1 MIIPKLKKIKSEK
14 KYHDLNLIDEYED
27 PNCEDKELKL
37 IEQELDSPK
46 VWRGSMNEKIKMRIL
61 HLIDLGARYENSS
74 ELKEIIDQHSKAR
87 ELYENL
93 LKSEEN
99 LTNFYGS
106 IDDKKISERFDQIIE
121 EGLNPK
127 QNKVPWLKPA
137 VGFAIAA
144 GFLIFGFNFLKG
156 SSLLDKQKTIYAVY
170 DGVDGLLV
178 GANVMINGLSIGNV
192 TELDFLSNST
202 KILVTLKVK
211 DKLNFSSKSTA
222 SIYETGVLG
231 GLAIS
236 IDPIFER
243 ESIVKTGD
251 TLNSS
256 VRPGLTE
263 LINRQIEPLSRQ
275 LQSTITSVDSIFTG
289 ASNVLNRQTQEQIK
303 ESINVLT
310 SAIKAINNSSIIIE
324 KTLTD
329 KNAQINNTID
339 NFEKISSNLSEVSE
353 ELNSFG
359 LSVLSIGLPSFI
371 TVINF
376 LILYIKKPTDVI
388 SRIVN
393 IMLGRILII
402 YFLPKTEK

>member
-1 MIIPKLKKIKSEK
+1 
-14 KYHDLNLIDEYED
+14 
-27 PNCEDKELKL
+27 
-37 IEQELDSPK
+37 
-46 VWRGSMNEKIKMRIL
+46 MRL
-61 HLIDLGARYENSS
+61 S
-74 ELKEIIDQHSKAR
+74 KEIKAAFFV
-87 ELYENL
+87 L
-93 LKSEEN
+93 LTI
-99 LTNFYGS
+99 LLF
-106 IDDKKISERFDQIIE
+106 
-121 EGLNPK
+121 
-127 QNKVPWLKPA
+127 
-137 VGFAIAA
+137 
-144 GFLIFGFNFLKG
+144 IFGFNFLKG

-339 NFEKISSNLSEVSE
+339 NFEKISSNLSKVSE

-359 LSVLSIGLPSFI
+359 LSNLLANLEVSVDG
-371 TVINF
+371 
-376 LILYIKKPTDVI
+376 I
-388 SRIVN
+388 SSIVN
-393 IMLGRILII
+393 KLESDNSTIGKLINEDEVYNNLNSSIESLNSLII
-402 YFLPKTEK
+402 DIKSNPKKYVHFSVFGRK

>member
-1 MIIPKLKKIKSEK
+1 MKLS
-14 KYHDLNLIDEYED
+14 
-27 PNCEDKELKL
+27 
-37 IEQELDSPK
+37 
-46 VWRGSMNEKIKMRIL
+46 
-61 HLIDLGARYENSS
+61 
-74 ELKEIIDQHSKAR
+74 KEIKAAFFV
-87 ELYENL
+87 LTTIL
-93 LKSEEN
+93 L
-99 LTNFYGS
+99 F
-106 IDDKKISERFDQIIE
+106 
-121 EGLNPK
+121 
-127 QNKVPWLKPA
+127 
-137 VGFAIAA
+137 
-144 GFLIFGFNFLKG
+144 IFGFNFLKG
-156 SSLLDKQKTIYAVY
+156 SSLLDRQKTIYAVY
-170 DGVDGLLV
+170 DEVDGLLV

-192 TELDFLSNST
+192 TELDFLPNST

-236 IDPIFER
+236 IEPIFER

-289 ASNVLNRQTQEQIK
+289 ASNVLNRQTQEEIK

-324 KTLTD
+324 ETLTA
-329 KNAQINNTID
+329 KSSQINNTID
-339 NFEKISSNLSEVSE
+339 NFEKISSNLSEVSD

-359 LSVLSIGLPSFI
+359 LSNLLSNLEVSVDGISSIVDKLDSDKSTIGKL
-371 TVINF
+371 INEDEVYNNLNSSIESLNS
-376 LILYIKKPTDVI
+376 LIGDIKANPKKYVHF
-388 SRIVN
+388 SVF
-393 IMLGRILII
+393 GR
-402 YFLPKTEK
+402 K

>member
-1 MIIPKLKKIKSEK
+1 MKLS
-14 KYHDLNLIDEYED
+14 
-27 PNCEDKELKL
+27 
-37 IEQELDSPK
+37 
-46 VWRGSMNEKIKMRIL
+46 
-61 HLIDLGARYENSS
+61 
-74 ELKEIIDQHSKAR
+74 KEIKAAFFV
-87 ELYENL
+87 LSTIL
-93 LKSEEN
+93 L
-99 LTNFYGS
+99 F
-106 IDDKKISERFDQIIE
+106 
-121 EGLNPK
+121 
-127 QNKVPWLKPA
+127 
-137 VGFAIAA
+137 
-144 GFLIFGFNFLKG
+144 IFGFNFLKG

-170 DGVDGLLV
+170 DEVDGLLV

-192 TELDFLSNST
+192 TELDFLPNST

-236 IDPIFER
+236 IDPIFEK
-243 ESIVKTGD
+243 ESTVKTGD

-289 ASNVLNRQTQEQIK
+289 ASNVLNKQTQEEIK

-324 KTLTD
+324 KTLTA
-329 KNAQINNTID
+329 KNSQINNTID
-339 NFEKISSNLSEVSE
+339 NFEKISSNLSEVSD

-359 LSVLSIGLPSFI
+359 LSNLLSNLEVSVDG
-371 TVINF
+371 
-376 LILYIKKPTDVI
+376 I
-388 SRIVN
+388 SSIVN
-393 IMLGRILII
+393 KLDSDKSTIGKLINEDEVYNNLNSSIESLNSLII
-402 YFLPKTEK
+402 DIKENPKKYVHFSVFGRK

>member
-1 MIIPKLKKIKSEK
+1 
-14 KYHDLNLIDEYED
+14 
-27 PNCEDKELKL
+27 
-37 IEQELDSPK
+37 
-46 VWRGSMNEKIKMRIL
+46 MRL
-61 HLIDLGARYENSS
+61 S
-74 ELKEIIDQHSKAR
+74 KEIKAAFFV
-87 ELYENL
+87 LTTIL
-93 LKSEEN
+93 L
-99 LTNFYGS
+99 F
-106 IDDKKISERFDQIIE
+106 
-121 EGLNPK
+121 
-127 QNKVPWLKPA
+127 
-137 VGFAIAA
+137 
-144 GFLIFGFNFLKG
+144 IFGFNFLKG
-156 SSLLDKQKTIYAVY
+156 SSLLDRQKTIYAVY
-170 DGVDGLLV
+170 DEVDGLLV

-192 TELDFLSNST
+192 TELDFLPNST

-236 IDPIFER
+236 IEPVFER

-289 ASNVLNRQTQEQIK
+289 ASNVLNRQTQEEIK

-324 KTLTD
+324 ETLTA
-329 KNAQINNTID
+329 KSSQINNTID
-339 NFEKISSNLSEVSE
+339 NFEKISSNLSEVSY

-359 LSVLSIGLPSFI
+359 LSDLLSNLEVSVDGISSVVNKLDSDNSTIGKLINEDEVYNNLNSSIESLNNLI
-371 TVINF
+371 TDIKENPKK
-376 LILYIKKPTDVI
+376 YIHFSVF
-388 SRIVN
+388 
-393 IMLGRILII
+393 GR
-402 YFLPKTEK
+402 K

>member
-1 MIIPKLKKIKSEK
+1 MKLS
-14 KYHDLNLIDEYED
+14 
-27 PNCEDKELKL
+27 
-37 IEQELDSPK
+37 
-46 VWRGSMNEKIKMRIL
+46 
-61 HLIDLGARYENSS
+61 
-74 ELKEIIDQHSKAR
+74 KEIKAAFFV
-87 ELYENL
+87 LSTIL
-93 LKSEEN
+93 L
-99 LTNFYGS
+99 F
-106 IDDKKISERFDQIIE
+106 
-121 EGLNPK
+121 
-127 QNKVPWLKPA
+127 
-137 VGFAIAA
+137 
-144 GFLIFGFNFLKG
+144 IFGFNFLKG

-170 DGVDGLLV
+170 NEVDGLLV

-192 TELDFLSNST
+192 TELDFLPNST

-289 ASNVLNRQTQEQIK
+289 ASNVLNRQTQEEIK

-329 KNAQINNTID
+329 KNTQINNTID
-339 NFEKISSNLSEVSE
+339 NFEKISSNLSGVSE

-359 LSVLSIGLPSFI
+359 LSNLLANLEVSVDG
-371 TVINF
+371 
-376 LILYIKKPTDVI
+376 I
-388 SRIVN
+388 SSIVN
-393 IMLGRILII
+393 KLDSDKSTIGKLINEDEVYNNLNSSIESLNSLISDIKANPKKYVHFSVFGR
-402 YFLPKTEK
+402 K

>member
-1 MIIPKLKKIKSEK
+1 
-14 KYHDLNLIDEYED
+14 
-27 PNCEDKELKL
+27 
-37 IEQELDSPK
+37 
-46 VWRGSMNEKIKMRIL
+46 MRL
-61 HLIDLGARYENSS
+61 S
-74 ELKEIIDQHSKAR
+74 KEIKAAFFV
-87 ELYENL
+87 LSTIL
-93 LKSEEN
+93 L
-99 LTNFYGS
+99 F
-106 IDDKKISERFDQIIE
+106 
-121 EGLNPK
+121 
-127 QNKVPWLKPA
+127 
-137 VGFAIAA
+137 
-144 GFLIFGFNFLKG
+144 IFGFNFLKG

-170 DGVDGLLV
+170 DEVDGLLV

-192 TELDFLSNST
+192 TELDFLPNST
-202 KILVTLKVK
+202 KILVTIKVK
-211 DKLNFSSKSTA
+211 DMLNFSSKSTA

-289 ASNVLNRQTQEQIK
+289 ASNVLNKQTQEEIK

-310 SAIKAINNSSIIIE
+310 SAIKAINSSSIIIE

-329 KNAQINNTID
+329 KNSQINNTID
-339 NFEKISSNLSEVSE
+339 NFEKISSNLSEVSG

-359 LSVLSIGLPSFI
+359 LSNLLSNLEVSVDG
-371 TVINF
+371 
-376 LILYIKKPTDVI
+376 I
-388 SRIVN
+388 SSIVN
-393 IMLGRILII
+393 KLDSDKSTIGKLINEDEVYNNLNSSIESLNSLISDIKANPKKYVHFSVFGR
-402 YFLPKTEK
+402 K

>member
-1 MIIPKLKKIKSEK
+1 
-14 KYHDLNLIDEYED
+14 
-27 PNCEDKELKL
+27 
-37 IEQELDSPK
+37 
-46 VWRGSMNEKIKMRIL
+46 MRL
-61 HLIDLGARYENSS
+61 S
-74 ELKEIIDQHSKAR
+74 KEIKAAFFV
-87 ELYENL
+87 LTTIL
-93 LKSEEN
+93 L
-99 LTNFYGS
+99 F
-106 IDDKKISERFDQIIE
+106 
-121 EGLNPK
+121 
-127 QNKVPWLKPA
+127 
-137 VGFAIAA
+137 
-144 GFLIFGFNFLKG
+144 IFGFNFLKG

-170 DGVDGLLV
+170 DEVDGLLV

-192 TELDFLSNST
+192 TELDFLPNST

-243 ESIVKTGD
+243 QSIVKTGD
-251 TLNSS
+251 TLNSNI
-256 VRPGLTE
+256 RPGLTE

-289 ASNVLNRQTQEQIK
+289 ASNVLNRQTQEEIK

-310 SAIKAINNSSIIIE
+310 SAIKAINSSSIIIE

-339 NFEKISSNLSEVSE
+339 NFEKISSNLSEVSD

-359 LSVLSIGLPSFI
+359 LSNLLSNLEVSVDG
-371 TVINF
+371 IN
-376 LILYIKKPTDVI
+376 
-388 SRIVN
+388 SIVN
-393 IMLGRILII
+393 KLDSDKSTIGKLINEDEVYNNLNSSIESLNSLISDIKANPKKYVHFSIFGR
-402 YFLPKTEK
+402 K